1 MPQPQ
6 VPTIKKPLVTIAIPT
21 YNRAAKTLPAAL
33 RSALGQTYENVEII
47 VSDNCST
54 DNTEQVVR
62 EFGPRIKYVRQTQNL
77 GLNGNLNQCID
88 RATGDYLLLL
98 HDDDLIDADF
108 VESCIAAVGNATS
121 VGFIRT
127 GIRIIGSDGTVLS
140 ERPNLVTESSSVADL
155 MLAWFR
161 NETAQ
166 YCCNMLFNTRAL
178 REIGGFQ
185 SRNNLYQ
192 DAIAQVKVAA
202 LYGHAHV
209 KEPKA
214 SFRRHDEN
222 AGAPSRAGIS
232 NWCEDSLQL
241 VEVICSRAQDR
252 EAELRQEAMR
262 YFCLVNYLSVGQLK
276 SRTQR
281 LYTYPLVA
289 RHFNF
294 AASPIP
300 HIYQNEVRPLLRA
313 LKRLLLPR
321 SARRVVRGSD
331 RTS

>member
-1 MPQPQ
+1 
-6 VPTIKKPLVTIAIPT
+6 LA
-21 YNRAAKTLPAAL
+21 
-33 RSALGQTYENVEII
+33 QTYVNVEII
-47 VSDNCST
+47 VSDNCSS

-62 EFGPRIKYVRQTQNL
+62 DFGPQIQYVRQTQNL

-88 RATGDYLLLL
+88 RASGDYLLLL
-98 HDDDLIDADF
+98 HDDDLIDPDF
-108 VESCIAAVGNATS
+108 VESCMAAVGNSTS

-127 GIRIIGSDGTVLS
+127 GIRIIRSDGTVLT
-140 ERPNLVTESSSVADL
+140 ERLNLIAESSSVADL

-222 AGAPSRAGIS
+222 AGAPSRAGIR

-241 VEVICSRAQDR
+241 VDVICSCAPERA
-252 EAELRQEAMR
+252 AELRHEAMR
-262 YFCLVNYLSVGQLK
+262 YFCEVNYLAVGQLK

-281 LYTYPLVA
+281 LYTYLLVA
-289 RHFNF
+289 RVFDF
-294 AASPIP
+294 ATSPIP
-300 HIYQNEVRPLLRA
+300 HLYENEVRPLLRV
-313 LKRLLLPR
+313 LKRVLLPQ
-321 SARRVVRGSD
+321 SAPRVGSGTD
-331 RTS
+331 RAS